1 MRDDVKAF
9 VSVMCREN
17 WEATTEEKN
26 GGLGVACMQAY
37 LNGIKP
43 AVKELSEFLQ
53 VGPEDL
59 EYPFQNLLQ
68 SGMFSK
74 SFNARGDTS
83 LNLDPKKNKRD
94 KNAEEMLRDM
104 YCAWGH
110 VAAISSGL
118 IIRNY
123 SNMHV
128 GEDNV

>member
-9 VSVMCREN
+9 VEVMCRKN
-17 WEATTEEKN
+17 WENTKEDFN

-53 VGPEDL
+53 VVPGEL
-59 EYPFQNLLQ
+59 EYSFQNLLQ

-74 SFNARGDTS
+74 SFNARGDSS
-83 LNLDPKKNKRD
+83 LNLDPKKKRKKKD
-94 KNAEEMLRDM
+94 ADNMLRDM

-118 IIRNY
+118 IVRNY

-128 GEDNV
+128 GEENG

>member
-9 VSVMCREN
+9 VNVMCREN
-17 WEATTEEKN
+17 WENTKEDLN

-43 AVKELSEFLQ
+43 AVRELAEFLQ
-53 VGPEDL
+53 VGAGNL

-74 SFNARGDTS
+74 SFNARGDLS
-83 LNLDPKKNKRD
+83 LNLDPKKKRKE
-94 KNAEEMLRDM
+94 KNSDDMLRDM

-110 VAAISSGL
+110 VAAISAGL
-118 IIRNY
+118 IVRNY
-123 SNMHV
+123 SNMHI
-128 GEDNV
+128 GE

>member
-1 MRDDVKAF
+1 MREDVRVF
-9 VSVMCREN
+9 VEVMCRKN
-17 WEATTEEKN
+17 WEDTKEDYN

-37 LNGIKP
+37 INGVKP
-43 AVKELSEFLQ
+43 AIKELSEFLE
-53 VGPEDL
+53 VPPEEL

-74 SFNARGDTS
+74 SFNARGDLS
-83 LNLDPKKNKRD
+83 LNLDHKKKKKEKDVD
-94 KNAEEMLRDM
+94 KVLRDV

-110 VAAISSGL
+110 VAAIGSGL
-118 IIRNY
+118 IVRNY